1 MKQITATEKAAL
13 SDVAVVERVLDGDVS
28 LYELL
33 MRRHNQKLYRV
44 IRSYLKQEQEVED
57 VMQETYMKA
66 FEKLAQ
72 FRSDA
77 MFSTWLIRIGI
88 NKALARLREKKKLSS
103 ATYLLDQPESLSSL
117 LSQMNAANPEQA
129 AIRQEVKQLVE
140 RAIDSIPEKYKI
152 VYTLREMEDMSI
164 HDIAQCL
171 DLSESNVKVRLH
183 RAKSMLKES
192 LFKLSIVGDVFEFG
206 SKRCDAVVMRVL
218 RVLPPDREV

>member
-88 NKALARLREKKKLSS
+88 NKALARLREQKKLSS
-103 ATYLLDQPESLSSL
+103 ATYLLDQPEGLSSL
-117 LSQMNAANPEQA
+117 LNQMNAANPEQA

-140 RAIDSIPEKYKI
+140 SAIDSIPEKYRI
-152 VYTLREMEDMSI
+152 VYTLREVEDLSI

-206 SKRCDAVVMRVL
+206 NRRCDAVVIRVL
-218 RVLPPDREV
+218 RALPPDWKV